1 MAADTRERI
10 LDAAARL
17 VQQHG
22 LHGTTLNRILEASGA
37 PRGSI
42 YFHFPGGKDEIV
54 LEALL
59 AGVARVNREIER
71 LLREAPGPA
80 EAMRA
85 YIDAAAAELAGTDY
99 VFGCPVAPV
108 VLDSPAL
115 QSRLF
120 EACRETIDS
129 WERDLAEYLVAA
141 GAARDRALRVATLF
155 IAALEGG
162 LIMARARRD
171 IAPLEVVADEVEAL
185 VEREFPARYQAT
197 AGA

>member
-1 MAADTRERI
+1 MATDTRERI
-10 LDAAARL
+10 LEATARL

-22 LHGTTLNRILEASGA
+22 LHGTTLNRILAASDA

-54 LEALL
+54 LEAML
-59 AGVARVNREIER
+59 AGVARVNREIET
-71 LLREAPGPA
+71 LLRECEGPA

-85 YIDAAAAELAGTDY
+85 YMDAAAAELEATDY

-108 VLDSPAL
+108 ILDCPPLA
-115 QSRLF
+115 SRLA
-120 EACRETIDS
+120 EACRETIDG
-129 WERDLAEYLVAA
+129 WQQGLADYLAA
-141 GAARDRALRVATLF
+141 SGAARDRAERLAALF

-171 IAPLEVVADEVEAL
+171 VGALTVVADEIEAL
-185 VEREFPARYQAT
+185 IRREFPERYAAA